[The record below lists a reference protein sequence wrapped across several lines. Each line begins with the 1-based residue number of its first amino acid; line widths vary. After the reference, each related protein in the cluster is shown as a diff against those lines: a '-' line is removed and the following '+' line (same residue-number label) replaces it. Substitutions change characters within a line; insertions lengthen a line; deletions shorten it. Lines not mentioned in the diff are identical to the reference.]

1 MPWVDKVKAVI
12 VQFLPG
18 EQAGVALAAT
28 LFGDSVSPSVAPVVQ
43 SVVKTTHRIERHPHT
58 QN

>member
-1 MPWVDKVKAVI
+1 MPWLDKVKAVI

-28 LFGDSVSPSVAPVVQ
+28 LFGDAVSASVPSP
-43 SVVKTTHRIERHPHT
+43 EHT
-58 QN
+58 

>member
-1 MPWVDKVKAVI
+1 MPWLDKVKAVI

-28 LFGDSVSPSVAPVVQ
+28 LFGDAVSGRHDQ
-43 SVVKTTHRIERHPHT
+43 GRIERY
-58 QN
+58 QQQQQRSELKRDMC

>member
-1 MPWVDKVKAVI
+1 MPWLDKVKAVV

-28 LFGDSVSPSVAPVVQ
+28 LFGDAVSASVPSPV
-43 SVVKTTHRIERHPHT
+43 RIWI
-58 QN
+58 